1 LYVTKK
7 YIFNILPNK
16 ISFDKKYFAFQVYFY
31 GIINCIENGKILAF
45 LARGNNMHIID
56 IIEKKKNNETLAKEE
71 IEYFVK
77 GLTGDGVEKIPEYQ
91 ISALLMAIYFNS
103 MSSQETAYLTSA
115 MVKSGERVDLSQIRG
130 IKVDKHSTGGVADTT
145 TLILA
150 PLVAACGAPVSK
162 MSGRGLGHTGGTLDK
177 LESIEGFNV
186 VQTIENFRDIVN
198 KTKLSVIGQS
208 GNLAPADKFLYSLRD
223 VTATVNSIP
232 LIASSIMSKK
242 IAAGCDALVLDV
254 KTGNGAFLESFDEAE
269 KLAHAMVDLGK
280 AADIETYAIIS
291 DMSQPLGKTI
301 GNSLEV
307 FEAIEVLNGSQDSN
321 RLKTVA
327 LTLGSLMLQLSG
339 LATMDNAMSMLE
351 NAIDDKSGI
360 AKLKEMVIAQGG
372 NPDVIDNPSLLPT
385 AKHIIELKSEKQGFI
400 NSMDTKALGR
410 AASLLGA
417 GREELTDA
425 IDHAVGFVMECELGD
440 NINIGD
446 TLCIIHYN
454 DDKDLQNAINL
465 IRDSIHIEK
474 DKAPISNSLI
484 YKVIN

>member
-1 LYVTKK
+1 
-7 YIFNILPNK
+7 
-16 ISFDKKYFAFQVYFY
+16 
-31 GIINCIENGKILAF
+31 
-45 LARGNNMHIID
+45 MHIID
-56 IIEKKKNNETLAKEE
+56 IIEKKKSNLELSKEE

-77 GLTGDGVEKIPEYQ
+77 GLTGDGVEEIPKYQ

-103 MSSQETAYLTSA
+103 MTSQETAYLTNA
-115 MVKSGERVDLSQIRG
+115 MVKSGERVDLSGIEG

-186 VQTIENFRDIVN
+186 EQSIENFKRIVN
-198 KTKLSVIGQS
+198 KTKISVIGQS
-208 GNLAPADKFLYSLRD
+208 GNLAPADKLLYGLRD

-254 KTGNGAFLESFDEAE
+254 KNGSGSFLEDFAEAE
-269 KLAHAMVDLGK
+269 LLAQAMVDLGK
-280 AADIETYAIIS
+280 AADIETRAIIS
-291 DMSQPLGKTI
+291 DMNQPLGKAI

-307 FEAIEVLNGSQDSN
+307 LEAIDVLNGSTDSD

-327 LTLGSLMLQLSG
+327 LTLGSLMLE
-339 LATMDNAMSMLE
+339 LAGIAKQKEAYTLME
-351 NAIDDKSGI
+351 NAIKDKSGI

-372 NPDVIDNPSLLPT
+372 NPEGIDNPALLPT
-385 AKHIIELKSEKQGFI
+385 AKYTVELKSTVTGYV
-400 NSMDTKALGR
+400 NSMDTKSLGR

-417 GREELTDA
+417 GREEITDS
-425 IDHAVGFVMECELGD
+425 IDHSVGYIMECELGD
-440 NINIGD
+440 YINTGD
-446 TLCIIHYN
+446 VLCIIHYN
-454 DDKDLQNAINL
+454 DDKNLNDVMDLITSSIN
-465 IRDSIHIEK
+465 IDNE
-474 DKAPISNSLI
+474 KAPVSSELI
-484 YKVIN
+484 YKVI

>member
-1 LYVTKK
+1 
-7 YIFNILPNK
+7 
-16 ISFDKKYFAFQVYFY
+16 
-31 GIINCIENGKILAF
+31 
-45 LARGNNMHIID
+45 MHIID
-56 IIEKKKNNETLAKEE
+56 IIEKKKNNLELSKEE

-77 GLTGDGVEKIPEYQ
+77 GLTGDGVEIIPKYQ

-103 MSSQETAYLTSA
+103 MTSQETAYLTNA
-115 MVKSGERVDLSQIRG
+115 MVKSGERVDLSQIKG

-186 VQTIENFRDIVN
+186 EQSIEDFRNIVN
-198 KTKLSVIGQS
+198 KTKISVIGQS
-208 GNLAPADKFLYSLRD
+208 GNLAPADKLLYGLRD

-254 KTGNGAFLESFDEAE
+254 KNGNGSFLANFEEAE
-269 KLAHAMVDLGK
+269 QLAQAMVDLGE
-280 AADIETYAIIS
+280 AAGIETHAIIS
-291 DMSQPLGKTI
+291 DMNQPLGRTV

-307 FEAIEVLNGSQDSN
+307 LEAIEVLNGSEDSS

-327 LTLGSLMLQLSG
+327 LTLGSLMLE
-339 LATMDNAMSMLE
+339 LAGVAKKEKAFVMME
-351 NAIDDKSGI
+351 NAIKDGSGI

-372 NPDVIDNPSLLPT
+372 NPDVIENPSLLPT
-385 AKHIIELKSEKQGFI
+385 AKNTIELKSKTAGYI
-400 NSMDTKALGR
+400 NSMDTKSLGR

-417 GREELTDA
+417 GREEITDT
-425 IDHAVGFVMECELGD
+425 IDHAVGYVMECELGD
-440 NINIGD
+440 NIKVGD
-446 TLCIIHYN
+446 TLCVIHYN
-454 DDKDLQNAINL
+454 DDANLSDAMDLILN
-465 IRDSIHIEK
+465 SIHIEK
-474 DKAPISNSLI
+474 DKAPVSTELI
-484 YKVIN
+484 YKVI